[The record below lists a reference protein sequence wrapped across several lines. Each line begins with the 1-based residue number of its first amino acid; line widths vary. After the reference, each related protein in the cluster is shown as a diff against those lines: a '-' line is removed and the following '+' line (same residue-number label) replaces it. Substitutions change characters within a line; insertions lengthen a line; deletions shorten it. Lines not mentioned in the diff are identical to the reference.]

1 MFYAI
6 LLPGKDFLQD
16 EKWKSLLKLT
26 SQLHS
31 SKKKKGNTMHRLGVY
46 ICNTHNWQRVAIK
59 NM

>member
-16 EKWKSLLKLT
+16 EKWKPLLKLT

-31 SKKKKGNTMHRLGVY
+31 SKKKKEIQCIDWEY
-46 ICNTHNWQRVAIK
+46 IFVTLITGK
-59 NM
+59 GLP